1 MDEQKHVILSTR
13 MYKTILNYLSRQAYG
28 DVVQLVPAIVN
39 DVEENGKNL
48 SLTTKEKPIVESEVE
63 PYTED

>member
-28 DVVQLVPAIVN
+28 DVVQLIPAIVD

-48 SLTTKEKPIVESEVE
+48 SLTTKEKSEVE